1 LEPEPVKNLSG
12 VFAVDLNDFRQ
23 QIIELKKI
31 GPVRDSLAK
40 IPGVNW
46 MSMGSGDIDIDREIN
61 CIQAILDSMTPQERS
76 YPVLMTVP
84 QRCLRIAD
92 GAGVEPSEVSSLFTQ
107 FQSMRDMMSRFE
119 LGRLPHV

>member
-1 LEPEPVKNLSG
+1 
-12 VFAVDLNDFRQ
+12 VDLNDFRQ